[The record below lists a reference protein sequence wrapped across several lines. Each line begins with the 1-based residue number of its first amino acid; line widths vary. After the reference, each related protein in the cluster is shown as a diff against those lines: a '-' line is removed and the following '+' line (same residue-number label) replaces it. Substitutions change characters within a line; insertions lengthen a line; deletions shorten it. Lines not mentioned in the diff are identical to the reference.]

1 MSRAKLFLFAQYGW
15 VALAVAIAGVAL
27 YLTQHIDRNL
37 LYGLL
42 GGTGSFAYF
51 VQKQKLEETTL
62 FRELF
67 ERFNKRYNDLNER
80 ITRIETSKSDTPLT
94 ADEQALLVV
103 YFNLCAEEYLYFRR
117 GFVFPEVWQ
126 SWYNGMQQY
135 YENRR
140 IRALW
145 DKELQTNSYYGFT
158 ISTTQ
163 AQSNL

>member
-1 MSRAKLFLFAQYGW
+1 MSPAKLFLFAQYGW

-27 YLTQHIDRNL
+27 YLTQHIDRDL
-37 LYGLL
+37 LYGVLAAIA
-42 GGTGSFAYF
+42 SFAYF

-67 ERFNKRYNDLNER
+67 ERFNERYNGLNEGLSR
-80 ITRIETSKSDTPLT
+80 ILTSKSDTSL
-94 ADEQALLVV
+94 AAGESALLVD

-135 YENRR
+135 YANPR

-163 AQSNL
+163 TQSNL